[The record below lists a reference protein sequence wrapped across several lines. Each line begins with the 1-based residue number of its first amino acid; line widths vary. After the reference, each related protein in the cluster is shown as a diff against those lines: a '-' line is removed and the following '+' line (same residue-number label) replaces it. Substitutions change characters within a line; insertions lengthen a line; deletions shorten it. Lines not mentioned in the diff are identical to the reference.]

1 MDLITPVILS
11 GGSGTRLWPLSRE
24 THPKQFINLINE
36 NSLLGDTVERV
47 EALDDVQHLIV
58 VSNEEHRFM
67 VAGCLQTHNN
77 LNKSSIILEPV
88 GRNTA
93 PAIALAA
100 YEALKADADAV
111 LLIMPADH
119 VINDNPK
126 FAEAV
131 IKGHKA
137 ALEGRLATFGIVP
150 DSPHTGYG
158 YIQSGAQQGD
168 WAQVDH
174 FVEKP
179 DEETAKKYIRSG
191 DYYWNSGMFMF
202 RADRY
207 LEELE
212 KFNPDM
218 VAICQRALDKSTT
231 DLDFIRVDA
240 ETFASSPDDS
250 IDYAVMEKTDAAVV
264 VPLDAGWSDV
274 GSWSAL
280 WEINQQDEHGNVCKG
295 DVITE
300 DVNNSYIHSES
311 RLVAAIGVDNHVIV
325 ETDDVILV
333 ADKSRVQDVKKL
345 VSQVKQQDRQEHRFH
360 KKVHRP
366 WGTYEGISSSK
377 RFQVKRIMVKPGSKL
392 SLQKHHHRA
401 EHWVVVQGTALIT
414 RGDEQLL
421 LTEDQS
427 TYIPLG
433 TVHRLE
439 NPGVIPLEI
448 IEVQTGSYLG
458 EDDIVRLE
466 DTYGRA

>member
-1 MDLITPVILS
+1 MITPVILS
-11 GGSGTRLWPLSRE
+11 GGSGTRLWPLSRVAY
-24 THPKQFINLINE
+24 PKQFINLVSD

-47 EALDDVQHLIV
+47 QALDDVQHLIV
-58 VSNEEHRFM
+58 VSNEDHRFM
-67 VAGCLQTHNN
+67 VAGCLQTHDHLNN
-77 LNKSSIILEPV
+77 SSIILEPV

-100 YEALKADADAV
+100 YKAIEVDADAV

-119 VINDNPK
+119 VITESAL
-126 FAEAV
+126 FSEAV
-131 IKGHKA
+131 KKAKRA
-137 ALEGRLATFGIVP
+137 ALDGKLATFGIVP

-158 YIQSGAQQGD
+158 YIKSGEQQGE
-168 WAQVDH
+168 WAVVDQ

-179 DEETAKKYIRSG
+179 DEETAKEYISTG
-191 DYYWNSGMFMF
+191 KYYWNSGMFMF

-207 LEELE
+207 LQELG
-212 KFNPDM
+212 KFAPEI
-218 VAICQRALDKSTT
+218 VSTCKAAFDKCSP
-231 DLDFIRVDA
+231 DLDFIRVD
-240 ETFASSPDDS
+240 EKSFSASPNDS
-250 IDYAVMEKTDAAVV
+250 IDYAVMEKTDSAVV

-280 WEINQQDEHGNVCKG
+280 WEINQQDEKGNVCKG

-345 VSQVKQQDRQEHRFH
+345 VAQVKQQGRHEHRFH

-366 WGTYEGISSSK
+366 WGSYEGISKSE
-377 RFQVKRIMVKPGSKL
+377 RFQVKRIMVNPGAKL

-401 EHWVVVQGTALIT
+401 EHWVVVQGTALVT
-414 RGDEQLL
+414 RGTEEIL

-427 TYIPLG
+427 TYLPLG
-433 TVHRLE
+433 MIHRLE

-458 EDDIVRLE
+458 EDDIVRLD

>member
-1 MDLITPVILS
+1 LIAPVILS

-24 THPKQFINLINE
+24 AYPKQFINLVND

-58 VSNEEHRFM
+58 VSNEQHRFM
-67 VAGCLQTHNN
+67 VAACLQTHDHLNN
-77 LNKSSIILEPV
+77 SSIILEPV

-100 YEALKADADAV
+100 YKAIEVDADAV

-119 VINDNPK
+119 VIKNNPL

-131 IKGHKA
+131 KKGKQA
-137 ALEGRLATFGIVP
+137 ALEGKLATFGIVP

-158 YIQSGAQQGD
+158 YIKSGEQQGD
-168 WAQVDH
+168 WAVVDQ

-179 DEETAKKYIRSG
+179 DENTAKEYISTG
-191 DYYWNSGMFMF
+191 KYYWNSGMFMF

-207 LEELE
+207 LQELE
-212 KFNPDM
+212 KFNPEM
-218 VAICQRALDKSTT
+218 VSTCKEAIEKSST
-231 DLDFIRVDA
+231 DLDFIRVD
-240 ETFASSPDDS
+240 EESFAASPNDS
-250 IDYAVMEKTDAAVV
+250 IDYAVMEKTDSAVV

-280 WEINQQDEHGNVCKG
+280 WEIHQQDKNGNVCKG
-295 DVITE
+295 DVIME

-311 RLVAAIGVDNHVIV
+311 RLVAAIGVDDHVIV

-345 VSQVKQQDRQEHRFH
+345 VAQLKQQDRHEHRFH

-366 WGTYEGISSSK
+366 WGCYEGITKSE
-377 RFQVKRIMVKPGSKL
+377 RFQVKRIMVNPGAKL

-401 EHWVVVQGTALIT
+401 EHWIVVQGTALVT
-414 RGDEQLL
+414 RGTEEIL

-433 TVHRLE
+433 TIHRLE
-439 NPGVIPLEI
+439 NPGVIPLEL

-466 DTYGRA
+466 DTYGRR

>member
-1 MDLITPVILS
+1 M
-11 GGSGTRLWPLSRE
+11 
-24 THPKQFINLINE
+24 NN

-58 VSNEEHRFM
+58 VSNEDHRFM
-67 VAGCLQTHNN
+67 VAGCLQKHDHLSN
-77 LNKSSIILEPV
+77 SSIILEPV

-100 YEALKADADAV
+100 YKAIEVDADAV

-119 VINDNPK
+119 VIKEDAL
-126 FAEAV
+126 FSEAV
-131 IKGHKA
+131 KKGKKA
-137 ALEGRLATFGIVP
+137 ALEGKLATFGIVP

-158 YIQSGAQQGD
+158 YIKSGDQQGE
-168 WAQVDH
+168 WAVVDQ

-179 DEETAKKYIRSG
+179 DEATAKDYIDTG
-191 DYYWNSGMFMF
+191 KYYWNSGMFMF

-212 KFNPDM
+212 KFQPEM
-218 VAICQRALDKSTT
+218 VINCKAAIEKSTI
-231 DLDFIRVDA
+231 DLDFVRVD
-240 ETFASSPDDS
+240 EKSFSASPNDS
-250 IDYAVMEKTDAAVV
+250 IDYAVMEKTDSAVV

-280 WEINQQDEHGNVCKG
+280 WEIHQQDQNGNVCKG
-295 DVITE
+295 DVIME
-300 DVNNSYIHSES
+300 DVKNSYIHSES
-311 RLVAAIGVDNHVIV
+311 RLVAAIGVDDHVIV

-333 ADKSRVQDVKKL
+333 ADKSRVQDVKRL
-345 VSQVKQQDRQEHRFH
+345 VAQIKQQDRHEHRFH

-366 WGTYEGISSSK
+366 WGSYEGITNSD
-377 RFQVKRIMVKPGSKL
+377 RFQVKRIMVNPGSKL
-392 SLQKHHHRA
+392 SLQKHHHRS
-401 EHWVVVQGTALIT
+401 EHWIVVEGTALVT
-414 RGDEQLL
+414 RGTEEIL

-433 TVHRLE
+433 TIHRLE

-466 DTYGRA
+466 DNYGRS

>member
-1 MDLITPVILS
+1 LITPVILS

-24 THPKQFINLINE
+24 AYPKQFINLVND

-58 VSNEEHRFM
+58 VSNEAHRFM
-67 VAGCLQTHNN
+67 VAGCLQTHDHLNN
-77 LNKSSIILEPV
+77 SSIILEPI

-100 YEALKADADAV
+100 YKAIEVDADAV

-119 VINDNPK
+119 VIK
-126 FAEAV
+126 ESSLFAEAV
-131 IKGHKA
+131 NKGKKA
-137 ALEGRLATFGIVP
+137 ALEGKLATFGIVP

-158 YIQSGAQQGD
+158 YIKSGEQQHE
-168 WAQVDH
+168 WSAVDQ

-179 DEETAKKYIRSG
+179 NEETAKEYISTG
-191 DYYWNSGMFMF
+191 KYYWNSGMFMF

-207 LEELE
+207 LQELE
-212 KFNPDM
+212 KFQPEM
-218 VAICQRALDKSTT
+218 VSTCKAALEKSST
-231 DLDFIRVDA
+231 DLDFIRVD
-240 ETFASSPDDS
+240 EKSFAASPNDS
-250 IDYAVMEKTDAAVV
+250 IDYAVMEKTDSAVV

-280 WEINQQDEHGNVCKG
+280 WEIHQQDENGNVCKG
-295 DVITE
+295 DVIME

-311 RLVAAIGVDNHVIV
+311 RLVAAIGVDDHVIV

-345 VSQVKQQDRQEHRFH
+345 VAQLKQQDRHEHRFH

-366 WGTYEGISSSK
+366 WGSYEGITNSD
-377 RFQVKRIMVKPGSKL
+377 RFQVKRIMVNPGAKL

-401 EHWVVVQGTALIT
+401 EHWIVVQGTALVT
-414 RGDEQLL
+414 RGTEEIL

-433 TVHRLE
+433 TIHRLE
-439 NPGVIPLEI
+439 NPGVIPLEL

-458 EDDIVRLE
+458 EDDIVRLD
-466 DTYGRA
+466 DTYGRT

>member
-1 MDLITPVILS
+1 MDLIIPVILS

-24 THPKQFINLINE
+24 AYPKQFINLVND

-58 VSNEEHRFM
+58 VSNEAHRFM
-67 VAGCLQTHNN
+67 VAGCLQAHDH
-77 LNKSSIILEPV
+77 LNSSSIILEPV

-100 YEALKADADAV
+100 YKAIDVDSDAV

-119 VINDNPK
+119 VIKDSPQ

-131 IKGHKA
+131 RKGKLA
-137 ALEGRLATFGIVP
+137 ALEGKLATFGIVP
-150 DSPHTGYG
+150 DCPHTGYG
-158 YIQSGAQQGD
+158 YIKSGREQGE
-168 WAQVDH
+168 WAVVEE

-179 DEETAKKYIRSG
+179 DEATAKGYIG
-191 DYYWNSGMFMF
+191 TGEYYWNSGMFMF

-207 LEELE
+207 LQELE
-212 KFNPDM
+212 KFQPDM
-218 VAICQRALDKSTT
+218 VSICKEAFDKSSE

-240 ETFASSPDDS
+240 EIFATSPDDS
-250 IDYAVMEKTDAAVV
+250 IDYAVMEKTDSAVV

-280 WEINQQDEHGNVCKG
+280 WEIHAQDEHGNVCKG

-311 RLVAAIGVDNHVIV
+311 RLVAAIGVDDHVIV

-345 VSQVKQQDRQEHRFH
+345 VAQVKQQDRHEHRFH

-366 WGTYEGISSSK
+366 WGTYEGISSSQ
-377 RFQVKRIMVKPGSKL
+377 RFQVKRIMVNPGAKL

-401 EHWVVVQGTALIT
+401 EHWVVVQGTALVT
-414 RGDEQLL
+414 RGDEQILL
-421 LTEDQS
+421 SEDQS

-466 DTYGRA
+466 DTYGRS

>member
-1 MDLITPVILS
+1 MITPVILS

-24 THPKQFINLINE
+24 SYPKQFINLVND

-47 EALDDVQHLIV
+47 EGLDGVQHLIV
-58 VSNEEHRFM
+58 VSNEAHRFM
-67 VAGCLQTHNN
+67 VAGCLQTHDHLNN
-77 LNKSSIILEPV
+77 SSIILEPV

-100 YEALKADADAV
+100 YKAIEVDSDAV

-119 VINDNPK
+119 VIKDSPQ

-131 IKGHKA
+131 RKGKLA
-137 ALEGRLATFGIVP
+137 ALEGKLATFGIVP
-150 DSPHTGYG
+150 DCPHTGYG
-158 YIQSGAQQGD
+158 YIKSGREQGE
-168 WAQVDH
+168 WAVVEE

-179 DEETAKKYIRSG
+179 DEATAKGYISTG
-191 DYYWNSGMFMF
+191 EYYWNSGMFMF

-207 LEELE
+207 LQELE
-212 KFNPDM
+212 KFQPDM
-218 VAICQRALDKSTT
+218 VSICKAAFEKSSE

-240 ETFASSPDDS
+240 EIFATSPDDS
-250 IDYAVMEKTDAAVV
+250 IDYAVMERTDSAVV

-280 WEINQQDEHGNVCKG
+280 WEIHAQDEHGNVCKG

-311 RLVAAIGVDNHVIV
+311 RLVAAIGVDDHVIV

-345 VSQVKQQDRQEHRFH
+345 VAQVKQQDRHEHRFH

-366 WGTYEGISSSK
+366 WGTYEGISSSQ
-377 RFQVKRIMVKPGSKL
+377 RFQVKRIMVNPGAKL

-401 EHWVVVQGTALIT
+401 EHWVVVQGTALVT
-414 RGDEQLL
+414 RGDEQILL
-421 LTEDQS
+421 SEDQS

-466 DTYGRA
+466 DTYGRS

>member
-1 MDLITPVILS
+1 MITPVILS

-24 THPKQFINLINE
+24 AYPKQFISLVNN

-67 VAGCLQTHNN
+67 VAGCLQTHDHLNN
-77 LNKSSIILEPV
+77 SSIILEPV

-100 YEALKADADAV
+100 FKALEVDADAV

-119 VINDNPK
+119 VIKDSPK

-131 IKGHKA
+131 LKGKKA
-137 ALEGRLATFGIVP
+137 ALDGKLATFGIVP

-158 YIQSGAQQGD
+158 YIQSGEHQGD
-168 WAQVDH
+168 WSKVDH

-179 DEETAKKYIRSG
+179 DEATAKKYISSG

-212 KFNPDM
+212 KFNPEM
-218 VAICQRALDKSTT
+218 VSTCKRSLEKSTP

-280 WEINQQDEHGNVCKG
+280 WEIHQQDEQGNVCKG

-311 RLVAAIGVDNHVIV
+311 RLVAAIGVEDHVIV

-345 VSQVKQQDRQEHRFH
+345 VAQVKKQDRYEHQFH

-366 WGTYEGISSSK
+366 WGTYEGVANSN

-414 RGDEQLL
+414 RGEEQLL

-466 DTYGRA
+466 DTYGRV

>member
-1 MDLITPVILS
+1 MITPVILS

-24 THPKQFINLINE
+24 AYPKQFINLVND

-58 VSNEEHRFM
+58 VSNEDHRFM
-67 VAGCLQTHNN
+67 VAGCLQKHDH
-77 LNKSSIILEPV
+77 LKSSSIILEPV

-100 YEALKADADAV
+100 YKAIEVDADAV

-119 VINDNPK
+119 VIK
-126 FAEAV
+126 ESTLFSEAV
-131 IKGHKA
+131 KKGKKA
-137 ALEGRLATFGIVP
+137 ALEGKLATFGIVP

-158 YIQSGAQQGD
+158 YIKSGEQQSE
-168 WAQVDH
+168 WAVVDQ

-179 DEETAKKYIRSG
+179 DEKTAQDYISTG
-191 DYYWNSGMFMF
+191 KYYWNSGMFMF

-212 KFNPDM
+212 KFQPDM
-218 VAICQRALDKSTT
+218 VVSCKAAIEKSST
-231 DLDFIRVDA
+231 DLDFIRVD
-240 ETFASSPDDS
+240 ETSFSASPNDS
-250 IDYAVMEKTDAAVV
+250 IDYAVMEKTDSAVV

-280 WEINQQDEHGNVCKG
+280 WEIHQQDQNGNVCKG
-295 DVITE
+295 DVIME
-300 DVNNSYIHSES
+300 DVSNSYIHSES
-311 RLVAAIGVDNHVIV
+311 RLVAAIGVDDHVIV

-345 VSQVKQQDRQEHRFH
+345 VAQIKQQDRHEHRFH

-366 WGTYEGISSSK
+366 WGSYEGITNSD
-377 RFQVKRIMVKPGSKL
+377 RFQVKRIMVNPGSKL

-401 EHWVVVQGTALIT
+401 EHWIVVEGTALVT
-414 RGDEQLL
+414 RGTEEIL

-433 TVHRLE
+433 TIHRLE

-466 DTYGRA
+466 DNYGRS

>member
-1 MDLITPVILS
+1 
-11 GGSGTRLWPLSRE
+11 
-24 THPKQFINLINE
+24 
-36 NSLLGDTVERV
+36 LLGDTVERV
-47 EALDDVQHLIV
+47 EVLDDVQHLIV

-77 LNKSSIILEPV
+77 LSKSSIILEPV

-100 YEALKADADAV
+100 YKALEADSDAV

-119 VINDNPK
+119 VIDNVPK

-131 IKGHKA
+131 LKGKKA
-137 ALEGRLATFGIVP
+137 ALDGKLATFGIVP

-158 YIQSGAQQGD
+158 YIQSGKQQGG
-168 WAQVDH
+168 WAEVDH

-179 DEETAKKYIRSG
+179 DEETAKKYISSG

-212 KFNPDM
+212 KFNPEI
-218 VAICQRALDKSTT
+218 VATCKRAFDKSTS
-231 DLDFIRVDA
+231 DLDFIRVDS
-240 ETFASSPDDS
+240 EIFATSPDDS
-250 IDYAVMEKTDAAVV
+250 IDYAVMEKTDRAVV

-280 WEINQQDEHGNVCKG
+280 WEIHQQDEHGNVCKG

-311 RLVAAIGVDNHVIV
+311 RLVAAIGIDNHVIV

-345 VSQVKQQDRQEHRFH
+345 VAQVKKQDRGEHRFH

-366 WGTYEGISSSK
+366 WGTYEGITSSN

>member
-1 MDLITPVILS
+1 MITPVILS

-24 THPKQFINLINE
+24 THPKQFINLVND

-47 EALDDVQHLIV
+47 KGLDDVKHLIV

-77 LNKSSIILEPV
+77 LSKSSIILEPV

-100 YEALKADADAV
+100 YKAIEADADAV

-119 VINDNPK
+119 VINDGPK
-126 FAEAV
+126 FSDAV
-131 IKGHKA
+131 LKGKA
-137 ALEGRLATFGIVP
+137 AALDGKLATFGIVP

-158 YIQSGAQQGD
+158 YIQSGKQQGD
-168 WAQVDH
+168 WADVDH

-179 DEETAKKYIRSG
+179 DEETAKKYISSG

-207 LEELE
+207 LEELG
-212 KFNPDM
+212 KFNPEM
-218 VAICQRALDKSTT
+218 IAVCRCSIENSST
-231 DLDFIRVDA
+231 DLDFTRVDA
-240 ETFASSPDDS
+240 ETFATSPDDS
-250 IDYAVMEKTDAAVV
+250 IDYAVMEKTDSAVV
-264 VPLDAGWSDV
+264 VTLDAGWSDV

-280 WEINQQDEHGNVCKG
+280 WDIHQQDEQGNVCKG

-311 RLVAAIGVDNHVIV
+311 RLVAAIGIDNHVIV
-325 ETDDVILV
+325 ETNDVILV

-345 VSQVKQQDRQEHRFH
+345 VAQVKQQERHEHRFH

-366 WGTYEGISSSK
+366 WGTYEGITNSK

-433 TVHRLE
+433 TIHRLE

>member
-1 MDLITPVILS
+1 MITPVILS

-24 THPKQFINLINE
+24 AYPKQFINLVND

-58 VSNEEHRFM
+58 VSNEQHRFM
-67 VAGCLQTHNN
+67 VAACLQTHDHLNN
-77 LNKSSIILEPV
+77 SSIILEPV

-100 YEALKADADAV
+100 YKAIEVDADAV

-119 VINDNPK
+119 VIKNNPL

-131 IKGHKA
+131 KKGKQA
-137 ALEGRLATFGIVP
+137 ALEGKLATFGIVP

-158 YIQSGAQQGD
+158 YIKSGEQQGD
-168 WAQVDH
+168 WAVVDQ

-179 DEETAKKYIRSG
+179 DENTAKEYISTG
-191 DYYWNSGMFMF
+191 KYYWNSGMFMF

-207 LEELE
+207 LQELE
-212 KFNPDM
+212 KFNPEM
-218 VAICQRALDKSTT
+218 VSTCKEAIEKSST
-231 DLDFIRVDA
+231 DLDFIRVD
-240 ETFASSPDDS
+240 EESFAASPNDS
-250 IDYAVMEKTDAAVV
+250 IDYAVMEKTDSAVV

-280 WEINQQDEHGNVCKG
+280 WEIHQQDKNGNVCKG
-295 DVITE
+295 DVIME

-311 RLVAAIGVDNHVIV
+311 RLVAAIGVDDHVIV

-345 VSQVKQQDRQEHRFH
+345 VAQLKQQDRHEHRFH

-366 WGTYEGISSSK
+366 WGCYEGITKSE
-377 RFQVKRIMVKPGSKL
+377 RFQVKRIMVNPGAKL

-401 EHWVVVQGTALIT
+401 EHWIVVQGTALVT
-414 RGDEQLL
+414 RGTEEIL

-433 TVHRLE
+433 TIHRLE
-439 NPGVIPLEI
+439 NPGVIPLEL

-466 DTYGRA
+466 DTYGRR

>member
-1 MDLITPVILS
+1 MITPVILS

-24 THPKQFINLINE
+24 AYPKQFINLVND

-58 VSNEEHRFM
+58 VSNEAHRFM
-67 VAGCLQTHNN
+67 VAGCLQTHDHLNN
-77 LNKSSIILEPV
+77 SSIILEPI

-100 YEALKADADAV
+100 YKAIEVDADAV

-119 VINDNPK
+119 VIK
-126 FAEAV
+126 ESSLFAEAV
-131 IKGHKA
+131 NKGKKA
-137 ALEGRLATFGIVP
+137 ALEGKLATFGIVP

-158 YIQSGAQQGD
+158 YIKSGEQQHE
-168 WAQVDH
+168 WSAVDQ

-179 DEETAKKYIRSG
+179 NEETAKEYISTG
-191 DYYWNSGMFMF
+191 KYYWNSGMFMF

-207 LEELE
+207 LQELE
-212 KFNPDM
+212 KFQPEM
-218 VAICQRALDKSTT
+218 VSTCKAALEKSST
-231 DLDFIRVDA
+231 DLDFIRVD
-240 ETFASSPDDS
+240 EKSFAASPNDS
-250 IDYAVMEKTDAAVV
+250 IDYAVMEKTDSAVV

-280 WEINQQDEHGNVCKG
+280 WEIHQQDENGNVCKG
-295 DVITE
+295 DVIME

-311 RLVAAIGVDNHVIV
+311 RLVAAIGVDDHVIV

-345 VSQVKQQDRQEHRFH
+345 VAQLKQQDRHEHRFH

-366 WGTYEGISSSK
+366 WGSYEGITNSD
-377 RFQVKRIMVKPGSKL
+377 RFQVKRIMVNPGAKL

-401 EHWVVVQGTALIT
+401 EHWIVVQGTALVT
-414 RGDEQLL
+414 RGTEEIL

-433 TVHRLE
+433 TIHRLE
-439 NPGVIPLEI
+439 NPGVIPLEL

-458 EDDIVRLE
+458 EDDIVRLD
-466 DTYGRA
+466 DTYGRT

>member
-1 MDLITPVILS
+1 MITPVILS

-24 THPKQFINLINE
+24 AYPKQFINLVND

-58 VSNEEHRFM
+58 VSNEDHRFM
-67 VAGCLQTHNN
+67 VASCLQKHNHLSN
-77 LNKSSIILEPV
+77 SSIILEPV

-100 YEALKADADAV
+100 YKAIEVDVDAV

-119 VINDNPK
+119 VIKDSPL

-131 IKGHKA
+131 KKGKKA
-137 ALEGRLATFGIVP
+137 ALEGKLATFGIVP

-158 YIQSGAQQGD
+158 YIKSGEEQGE
-168 WAQVDH
+168 WAVVDQ

-179 DEETAKKYIRSG
+179 DEATAKDYISTG
-191 DYYWNSGMFMF
+191 NYYWNSGMFMF

-207 LEELE
+207 LQELE
-212 KFNPDM
+212 KFQPDM
-218 VAICQRALDKSTT
+218 VSSCKAALEQSSI
-231 DLDFIRVDA
+231 DLDFVRVD
-240 ETFASSPDDS
+240 EKSFAASPNDS
-250 IDYAVMEKTDAAVV
+250 IDYAVMEKTDSAVII
-264 VPLDAGWSDV
+264 PLDAGWSDV

-280 WEINQQDEHGNVCKG
+280 WEIHQQDQNGNVCKG
-295 DVITE
+295 DVIME
-300 DVNNSYIHSES
+300 DVKNSYIHSES
-311 RLVAAIGVDNHVIV
+311 RLVAAIGVDDHVIV

-345 VSQVKQQDRQEHRFH
+345 VAQIKQQDRHEHRFH

-366 WGTYEGISSSK
+366 WGSYEGITNSD
-377 RFQVKRIMVKPGSKL
+377 RFQVKRIMVNPGSKL

-401 EHWVVVQGTALIT
+401 EHWIVVEGTALVT
-414 RGDEQLL
+414 RGTEEIL

-433 TVHRLE
+433 TIHRLE

-458 EDDIVRLE
+458 EDDIVRLD

>member
-1 MDLITPVILS
+1 LITPVILS

-24 THPKQFINLINE
+24 AYPKQFINLVND

-58 VSNEEHRFM
+58 VSNEAHRFM
-67 VAGCLQTHNN
+67 VAGCLQTHDHLNN
-77 LNKSSIILEPV
+77 SSIILEPI

-100 YEALKADADAV
+100 YKAIEVDADAV

-119 VINDNPK
+119 VIK
-126 FAEAV
+126 ESSLFAEAV
-131 IKGHKA
+131 NKGKKA
-137 ALEGRLATFGIVP
+137 ALEGKLATFGIVP

-158 YIQSGAQQGD
+158 YIKSGEQQHE
-168 WAQVDH
+168 WSAVDQ

-179 DEETAKKYIRSG
+179 NEETAKEYISTG
-191 DYYWNSGMFMF
+191 KYYWNSGMFMF

-207 LEELE
+207 LQELE
-212 KFNPDM
+212 KFQPEM
-218 VAICQRALDKSTT
+218 VSICKTALEKSST
-231 DLDFIRVDA
+231 DLDFIRVD
-240 ETFASSPDDS
+240 EKSFAASPNDS
-250 IDYAVMEKTDAAVV
+250 IDYAVMEKTDSAVV

-280 WEINQQDEHGNVCKG
+280 WEIHQQDENGNVCKG
-295 DVITE
+295 DVIME

-311 RLVAAIGVDNHVIV
+311 RLVAAIGVDDHVIV

-345 VSQVKQQDRQEHRFH
+345 VAQLKQQDRHEHRFH

-366 WGTYEGISSSK
+366 WGSYEGITNSD
-377 RFQVKRIMVKPGSKL
+377 RFQVKRIMVNPGAKL

-401 EHWVVVQGTALIT
+401 EHWIVVQGTALVT
-414 RGDEQLL
+414 RGTEEIL

-433 TVHRLE
+433 TIHRLE
-439 NPGVIPLEI
+439 NPGVIPLEL

-458 EDDIVRLE
+458 EDDIVRLD
-466 DTYGRA
+466 DTYGRT